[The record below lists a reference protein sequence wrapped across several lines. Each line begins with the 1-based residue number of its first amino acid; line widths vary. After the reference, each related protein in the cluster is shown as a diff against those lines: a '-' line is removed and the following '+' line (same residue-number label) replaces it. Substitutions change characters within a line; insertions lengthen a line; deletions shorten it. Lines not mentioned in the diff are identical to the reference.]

1 MLRPHR
7 GRLDWKGLAKHFAPG
22 PDKAKMH
29 FDFGFSTVQILWTL
43 TFAALLVLL
52 VVLLGRD
59 RIKRYPW
66 FTASVALVAV
76 RLLASRMLFGR
87 LPSITL
93 SAIFITLA
101 DAAAL
106 VGLLVL
112 VELARRAFLGAQR
125 RTWLVGILAL
135 LAVGAAV
142 LYFWGPWPDR
152 KTITLDSYLAVLR
165 LMQLAAQKGAM
176 LVNVLTIE
184 LGLLVV
190 LLGRRF
196 KAGWRSH
203 TQLIAIGLST
213 VAIAQ
218 LAVQGAWQII
228 AMRAAPQTQ
237 SEYERILG
245 LRDKLF
251 NANSVIYVAV
261 LVWWIVWLWL
271 DEPGAA
277 AGAATQIP
285 ASAGVVEA
293 KADAP
298 GKAE

>member
-1 MLRPHR
+1 
-7 GRLDWKGLAKHFAPG
+7 
-22 PDKAKMH
+22 MH
-29 FDFGFSTVQILWTL
+29 FDFGFSAVQILWTL

-66 FTASVALVAV
+66 FTAGVALVAV
-76 RLLASRMLFGR
+76 RLLASRLLFGR

-101 DAAAL
+101 DVAML

-112 VELARRAFLGAQR
+112 VELARRAFPGAQR

-152 KTITLDSYLAVLR
+152 KTITVDSLLAVLR
-165 LMQLAAQKGAM
+165 LMQLVAQKGAM

-184 LGLLVV
+184 LGLVVV
-190 LLGRRF
+190 LFGRRF

-213 VAIAQ
+213 AAIAQ
-218 LAVQGAWQII
+218 LAVQGAWQTI

-237 SEYERILG
+237 SEYERLLG

-251 NANSVIYVAV
+251 NANSAIYVAV

-277 AGAATQIP
+277 AAGAAAQIP

-293 KADAP
+293 KTDAP
-298 GKAE
+298 VEAE

>member
-1 MLRPHR
+1 
-7 GRLDWKGLAKHFAPG
+7 
-22 PDKAKMH
+22 MH
-29 FDFGFSTVQILWTL
+29 FDFGFSTVQILWPL

>member
-1 MLRPHR
+1 
-7 GRLDWKGLAKHFAPG
+7 
-22 PDKAKMH
+22 MH
-29 FDFGFSTVQILWTL
+29 FDFGFSAVQILWTL

-66 FTASVALVAV
+66 FTAGVALVAV
-76 RLLASRMLFGR
+76 RLLASRLLFGR

-101 DAAAL
+101 DVAML

-112 VELARRAFLGAQR
+112 VELARRAFPGAQR

-152 KTITLDSYLAVLR
+152 KTITVDSLLAVLR
-165 LMQLAAQKGAM
+165 LMQLVAQKGAM

-184 LGLLVV
+184 LGLVVV
-190 LLGRRF
+190 LFGRRF

-213 VAIAQ
+213 AAIAQ
-218 LAVQGAWQII
+218 LAVQGAWQTI

-237 SEYERILG
+237 SEYERLLG

-251 NANSVIYVAV
+251 NANSAIYVAV

-271 DEPGAA
+271 DEPVAAA
-277 AGAATQIP
+277 AGAAAQIP

-293 KADAP
+293 KTDAP
-298 GKAE
+298 VEAE

>member
-1 MLRPHR
+1 
-7 GRLDWKGLAKHFAPG
+7 
-22 PDKAKMH
+22 MH